1 MINSKKWTITVRALV
16 WTTFGIYCFF
26 LLKLLFLEGRVVRH
40 DLNVIAYLKHS
51 NWIPMRTIVGYF
63 QKLSEDRINTDT
75 VVRNILGNLVVFLPM
90 GCYLP
95 CLGCFFRSKG
105 RCLTVL
111 LGMIVSVEILQILLR
126 IGFFDVDDILFNF
139 LGGLVGV
146 MLVSMAPLQRWLKRL
161 SVIPQ
166 TGEK

>member
-1 MINSKKWTITVRALV
+1 
-16 WTTFGIYCFF
+16 
-26 LLKLLFLEGRVVRH
+26 
-40 DLNVIAYLKHS
+40 
-51 NWIPMRTIVGYF
+51 MRTIVGYF
-63 QKLSEDRINTDT
+63 QKLSEGRINTDT